1 MGKGNIFMGTAS
13 GKIGDVVLMR
23 RNGQQVQRMY
33 IQQVKNPNTV
43 RQASQRTLISNVVSF
58 YRSARTLLNHSMTG
72 RKASRSSYNEFVA
85 ANLGRIKVYIPKGV
99 ADKQGCVVAP
109 YQVSRGVLPAIEIT
123 GSGDDAV
130 TNIALGQL
138 TPGAS
143 TTIAEFTEAI
153 LENNA
158 SFSAGDQLSYVSFIQ
173 GQNVELGIPTMTC
186 GYYEITLDVNS
197 QELLS
202 DYWPEQA
209 YNVSS
214 GFLAHGEHVANGG
227 FVWIRSRKN
236 ADGTL
241 EVSPQYVIM
250 NDTTMLSAYMGE
262 NARLTA
268 IASYGASD
276 DPFLVPGSNSS
287 AGTSTAVNVSSVSIG
302 GNTLTPGSG
311 SSFSITTGEKQ
322 VIVTGSNLEAVSSAS
337 IKADSTT
344 LQGASVTATPSQVTF
359 TINPTSAISADSITL
374 LLDSKAVYKWYNGD
388 NPDNPLG

>member
-109 YQVSRGVLPAIEIT
+109 YQISRGVLPAIEIT

-130 TNIALGQL
+130 TNIALGTL
-138 TPGAS
+138 TPSAT
-143 TTIAEFTEAI
+143 TTIGEFAEAI
-153 LENNA
+153 LANNA

-186 GYYEITLDVNS
+186 GYYEVTLDVNS

-202 DYWPEQA
+202 AYWPEQA
-209 YNVSS
+209 YNAAA

-287 AGTSTAVNVSSVSIG
+287 AGTSSAVNVSSVSIG
-302 GNTLTPGSG
+302 GKTLTPGSE
-311 SSFSITTGEKQ
+311 SQFSMAAQELQ
-322 VIVTGSNLEAVSSAS
+322 VVVTGTNLDAVEAAS

-344 LQGASVTATPSQVTF
+344 IAGTSVVATPSKVTF
-359 TINPTSAISADSITL
+359 NITPSSAINANSVTL
-374 LLDSKAVYKWYNGD
+374 LLDGKTVYKWDKEDGGHE
-388 NPDNPLG
+388 LG

>member
-143 TTIAEFTEAI
+143 TTIGEFTEAI
-153 LENNA
+153 LANNA

-241 EVSPQYVIM
+241 EVSPQYIIM
-250 NDTTMLSAYMGE
+250 NDTTMLAAYTGE

-268 IASYGASD
+268 IASYGAND

-287 AGTSTAVNVSSVSIG
+287 AGTSNAVNVSSVSIG
-302 GNTLTPGSG
+302 GNTLTPGSD
-311 SSFSITTGEKQ
+311 SQFSLAASEQQ
-322 VIVTGSNLEAVSSAS
+322 VVVTGTNLDAVSAAS
-337 IKADSTT
+337 IKADGTT
-344 LQGASVTATPSQVTF
+344 LQGTSVVATPTKVTF
-359 TINPTSAISADSITL
+359 NITPSAAINADKITL
-374 LLDSKAVYKWYNGD
+374 LLDNKTVYQWSKEDGGHE
-388 NPDNPLG
+388 LG

>member
-13 GKIGDVVLMR
+13 GKIGDIVLMR

-153 LENNA
+153 LANNA

-209 YNVSS
+209 YNAVS

-241 EVSPQYVIM
+241 EVSPQYIIM
-250 NDTTMLSAYMGE
+250 NDTTMLSAYTGE

-276 DPFLVPGSNSS
+276 DPFLVPGGNSS

-302 GNTLTPGSG
+302 GNTLTPGSENQ
-311 SSFSITTGEKQ
+311 FSLAASELQ
-322 VIVTGSNLEAVSSAS
+322 VIVTGTNLGAVSAAS

-344 LQGASVTATPSQVTF
+344 LQGTSVAATPSKVTF
-359 TINPTSAISADSITL
+359 NITPSSAINADKITL
-374 LLDSKAVYKWYNGD
+374 MLDGKTAYQWSKEDGGHE
-388 NPDNPLG
+388 LG

>member
-1 MGKGNIFMGTAS
+1 MGTAS

-123 GSGDDAV
+123 GSGDDAI
-130 TNIALGQL
+130 TNIALGEL

-153 LENNA
+153 LANNA

-209 YNVSS
+209 YNVAS

-250 NDTTMLSAYMGE
+250 NDTTLLNAYSGD
-262 NARLTA
+262 NARLSA

-276 DPFLVPGSNSS
+276 DPFLVPGGNSS
-287 AGTSTAVNVSSVSIG
+287 AGTSSAVNVSSVSIDG
-302 GNTLTPGSG
+302 RTLTPGVVSQ
-311 SSFSITTGEKQ
+311 FSIAAEEQQ
-322 VIVTGSNLEAVSSAS
+322 VVVTGNNLGAVAAAS

-344 LQGASVTATPSQVTF
+344 IAGTSVVATPSQVTF
-359 TINPTSAISADSITL
+359 NITPSAAIDADSVVLI
-374 LLDSKAVYKWYNGD
+374 LDGKTVYRWDKKDGNQQ
-388 NPDNPLG
+388 LG

>member
-85 ANLGRIKVYIPKGV
+85 ANLGRVKVYIPKGV

-143 TTIAEFTEAI
+143 TTIGEFAEAI
-153 LENNA
+153 LANNA

-186 GYYEITLDVNS
+186 GYYEVTLNVNS

-209 YNVSS
+209 YNAAA

-241 EVSPQYVIM
+241 EVSPQYIIM
-250 NDTTMLSAYMGE
+250 NDTTMLNAYMGE

-268 IASYGASD
+268 IASYGANG

-287 AGTSTAVNVSSVSIG
+287 AGTSSAVNVSSVSIG
-302 GNTLTPGSG
+302 GETLTPGSE
-311 SSFSITTGEKQ
+311 SQFAIATGEQQ
-322 VIVTGSNLEAVSSAS
+322 VVVTGTNLDAVSAAS
-337 IKADSTT
+337 IKADNTT
-344 LQGASVTATPSQVTF
+344 IAGTSVVATPTKVTF
-359 TINPTSAISADSITL
+359 NITPAAAINADKVTL
-374 LLDSKAVYKWYNGD
+374 ILDGKMAYSWSKDDGGHE
-388 NPDNPLG
+388 LG